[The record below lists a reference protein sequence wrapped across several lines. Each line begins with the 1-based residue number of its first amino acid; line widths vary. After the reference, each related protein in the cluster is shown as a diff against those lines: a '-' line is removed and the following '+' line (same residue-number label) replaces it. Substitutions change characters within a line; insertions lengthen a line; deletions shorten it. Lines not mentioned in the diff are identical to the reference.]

1 MNITVL
7 TPSIGTPQLAEAV
20 YSVSQQSHP
29 VRHIVVADGRKYLAE
44 VTKQAMRGWE
54 GKQQT
59 PKIYALPDNTGRNG
73 YNGHKVYAYFA
84 QLLDT
89 EYLCLLDE
97 DNTFDADH
105 VASLYDVASKLGYAF
120 SLRKVYDKQGQFI
133 CYDTFESNGKY
144 NTDGYILVDTSS
156 WMLSREYIKYLAHFD
171 VPLIGDRP
179 FTEVMYKITAGM
191 NRKLTDA
198 CTGLYT
204 LNYFADK
211 HTLQF
216 FKDRA

>member
-1 MNITVL
+1 MTVTVL
-7 TPSIGTPQLAEAV
+7 TPSVGTPQLAEAV
-20 YSVSQQSHP
+20 YSVSQQTHP
-29 VRHIVVADGRKYLAE
+29 VRHIVVADGRKHLSE
-44 VTKQAMRGWE
+44 VTKQAMKGWQ
-54 GKQQT
+54 GDNHT

-73 YNGHKVYAYFA
+73 YNGHKIYAYFA

-89 EYLCLLDE
+89 DYLCLLDE
-97 DNTFDADH
+97 DNTYDPDH
-105 VASLYDVASKLGYAF
+105 VASLYDIAVKHGYAY

-133 CYDTFESNGKY
+133 CYDTFESIGKY
-144 NTDGYILVDTSS
+144 LSDGYILVDTSS
-156 WMLSREYIKYLAHFD
+156 WMLRRDFIKYLSHFD

-179 FTEVMYKITAGM
+179 FTEAMHNISAGM
-191 NRKLTDA
+191 GMSLPDT
-198 CTGLYT
+198 CTGLHT